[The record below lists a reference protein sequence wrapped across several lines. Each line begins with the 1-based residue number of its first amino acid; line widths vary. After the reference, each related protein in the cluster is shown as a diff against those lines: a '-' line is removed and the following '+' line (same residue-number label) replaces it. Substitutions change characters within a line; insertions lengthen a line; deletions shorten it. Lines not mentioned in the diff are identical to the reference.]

1 MQENNRSKSRALL
14 PDDPWACSVDE
25 QAWYATTTYNAFFLF
40 CVASWALSVFVEI
53 LSCIDF
59 ERHFKKTGRCAMCY
73 QPILH
78 LFQAYSDFSYQMLD
92 HAYGMFIFF
101 LLLVFTALPT
111 ASIQSALLFN
121 RNFLHYVQVRARR
134 QGFLVELLS

>member
-1 MQENNRSKSRALL
+1 MCIRDR
-14 PDDPWACSVDE
+14 
-25 QAWYATTTYNAFFLF
+25 AWYATTTYNAFFLF

-73 QPILH
+73 QPMLH
-78 LFQAYSDFSYQMLD
+78 